1 MGFANNVQIIDYEW
15 VFVLNIDYCI
25 SECLYVI
32 YC

>member
-1 MGFANNVQIIDYEW
+1 MYTVQSIDYDW
-15 VFVLNIDYCI
+15 VFVINIDYCI